1 MPGLPPRAR
10 CSTLHPILEQI
21 EDYAAQTGLPAP
33 VFAAAKEVFDKAL
46 ADGWGDLDIAC
57 VHDQMSGVSASRSPH
72 DLVAGQLYRHG
83 TAGFGVLREDGT
95 LVAPTELK
103 RWSSPLELLED
114 WPAAEAVLRD
124 LNPAEAPAGEYDA
137 LLPPLQWPRKVICA
151 GVNYRKHMREM
162 GGEIP
167 ETGWRP
173 FFFLKAPTT
182 SVIGPRDPIVISS
195 PARARYDWEAELAV
209 VIGIKGKNIIP
220 NGPGLTSRPTA
231 CPTT

>member
-1 MPGLPPRAR
+1 MTW
-10 CSTLHPILEQI
+10 S
-21 EDYAAQTGLPAP
+21 
-33 VFAAAKEVFDKAL
+33 L
-46 ADGWGDLDIAC
+46 ASYTANGA
-57 VHDQMSGVSASRSPH
+57 
-72 DLVAGQLYRHG
+72 
-83 TAGFGVLREDGT
+83 AGFGVLREDGT
-95 LVAPTELK
+95 LVTPTELK
-103 RWSSPLELLED
+103 RWSSTLELLED
-114 WPAAEAVLRD
+114 WPAAQAVLRD
-124 LNPAEAPAGEYDA
+124 LNPAEAPVAEYDT

-209 VIGIKGKNIIP
+209 VIGIKARTLIP
-220 NGPGLTSRPTA
+220 NGPGFTPRPTA